1 MNLQSIDLN
10 LLLVFESLMDERN
23 VTRAAKR
30 VGLSQPAVSNAL
42 TRLRRTF
49 GDPLL
54 VRTPDGMSPTPAAQA
69 LIGPVRAALAALRG
83 ALEEKPAFDPAAS
96 RRKFHLLANDYA
108 EIMLIAPML
117 ATLRAKAGEVGL
129 RVHRSASV
137 FQPPT
142 AAQLAD
148 SFDFAIGFFPDTLAL
163 DASVHS
169 ELLWEESNVCIA
181 SARHPSLRGKLSVR
195 QYAAARHVAVFY
207 KTEGPGVIDTL
218 LAQKGLS
225 RRSSVQVPHFASV
238 PFLVACSDLIATVPE
253 RIAKRFAKSLKLQ
266 VLPAP
271 ITIPPFRLAML
282 WHERIHA
289 DPAHVWMRRL
299 IAETAAEIAR

>member
-10 LLLVFESLMDERN
+10 LLLVFESLMNERN
-23 VTRAAKR
+23 VTRAAR
-30 VGLSQPAVSNAL
+30 RIGLSQPAMSNAL

-49 GDPLL
+49 NDPLF
-54 VRTPDGMSPTPAAQA
+54 VRAPDGMSPTHAAQA
-69 LIGPVRAALAALRG
+69 LIGPVRAALEGLRA

-96 RRKFHLLANDYA
+96 KRKFHLLTNDYA
-108 EIMLIAPML
+108 EIMLLAPL
-117 ATLRAKAGEVGL
+117 ITSLRAKADEISL

-142 AAQLAD
+142 PAQLAD
-148 SFDFAIGFFPDTLAL
+148 SFDFAIGFFPDILAL

-181 SARHPSLRGKLSVR
+181 STNHPSIRGKLSIR

-207 KTEGPGVIDTL
+207 KSEGPGVIDTL

-225 RRSSVQVPHFASV
+225 RRSSLQVPHFSSV
-238 PFLVACSDLIATVPE
+238 PFMVASSDLIATVPE
-253 RIAKRFAKSLKLQ
+253 RIARRFAKSLKLQ
-266 VLPAP
+266 VLPVP
-271 ITIPPFRLAML
+271 ITMPPFRLAML
-282 WHERIHA
+282 WHERIHT

-299 IAETAAEIAR
+299 ISETAAKLTD

>member
-1 MNLQSIDLN
+1 MNLQSMDLN
-10 LLLVFESLMDERN
+10 LLVVFESLMDERN
-23 VTRAAKR
+23 VTRAAR
-30 VGLSQPAVSNAL
+30 RIGLSQPAMSNAL

-49 GDPLL
+49 DDPLL
-54 VRTPDGMSPTPAAQA
+54 VRTSDGMSPTPAAQA
-69 LIGPVRAALAALRG
+69 LIGPVRAALGGLRA

-96 RRKFHLLANDYA
+96 KRTFHVITNDYA
-108 EIMLIAPML
+108 EILLLAPL
-117 ATLRAKAGEVGL
+117 LTGLRAKADEIGL

-142 AAQLAD
+142 PAQLAD
-148 SFDFAIGFFPDTLAL
+148 SFDFAIGFFPDALAL

-181 SARHPSLRGKLSVR
+181 SATHTSIQGKLSIR

-207 KTEGPGVIDTL
+207 KPEGPGVIDTL

-225 RRSSVQVPHFASV
+225 RRSSIQVPHFASV
-238 PFLVACSDLIATVPE
+238 PFMVACSDLIATVPE
-253 RIAKRFAKSLKLQ
+253 RIARRFKKSLKLQ
-266 VLPAP
+266 VMPVP
-271 ITIPPFRLAML
+271 ISMPPFRLTML

-299 IAETAAEIAR
+299 ISDAAAKLIK